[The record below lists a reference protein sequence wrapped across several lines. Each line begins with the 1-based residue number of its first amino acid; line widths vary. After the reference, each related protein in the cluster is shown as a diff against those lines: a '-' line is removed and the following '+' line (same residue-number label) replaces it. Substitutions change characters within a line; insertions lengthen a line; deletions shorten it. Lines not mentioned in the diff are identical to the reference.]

1 MSNFHFN
8 LTNRKSNPYL
18 FTTLLLLF
26 FLISITFAFAQ
37 NANLSVY
44 SFPSGAKVFLDGGY
58 YIGQTPLE
66 GREISPGNHK
76 ITLVLLNYDK
86 YAEDIY
92 ISPGKSL
99 NLFVNLPPIFGK
111 VQLTSELEGA
121 MVYINDEYVGN
132 APLVID
138 LGPGSY
144 QLKLIKPNYQSW
156 SKVIIVYPD
165 QIITIPAILVPIPEI
180 IFSADTSSSST
191 LISKGKNYYTN
202 GLYAEA
208 VKSLRS
214 SLQGNPNSWEA
225 YYYLAESYKGLKLYN
240 EAIEAFKS
248 SINLNPKYY
257 KSYMWLGYVYNEI
270 KLYDEAID
278 TYLKAINLN
287 SESDLLYTLLGIA
300 YQNIKEYSE
309 AIKYHKK
316 AISINPIDTL
326 SYTYLGNAYFE
337 NGLYEEAINTYKKAV
352 SVNPTNKYTHYHL
365 GNAYLENNLYNEAIR
380 SFEQAL
386 RIDPAYREAHFG
398 LGVAYLRLG
407 DKDSAKRE
415 YETLKKLNLPL
426 ADKLNALLIK

>member
-1 MSNFHFN
+1 MSNFKSGVIKRKRN
-8 LTNRKSNPYL
+8 LYL
-18 FTTLLLLF
+18 FCALIILF
-26 FLISITFAFAQ
+26 CLASIMTVSAQ
-37 NANLSVY
+37 NAKISVY

-66 GREISPGNHK
+66 NRAISPGNHK

-86 YAEDIY
+86 HAEDIY
-92 ISPGKSL
+92 MSPGKSL
-99 NLFVNLPPIFGK
+99 NLFVNLAPIFGK

-144 QLKLIKPNYQSW
+144 RLKLIKPNYQNW

-165 QIITIPAILVPIPEI
+165 QIVTIPAILVPIPEI

-191 LISKGKNYYTN
+191 LISKGKSFYTN

-208 VKSLRS
+208 VKSLRKS
-214 SLQGNPNSWEA
+214 IQVNPSSWEA
-225 YYYLAESYKGLKLYN
+225 YYYLGESYKGLKLYN

-248 SINLNPKYY
+248 SIELNPKYY
-257 KSYMWLGYVYNEI
+257 KSYQGLGYVYNEI
-270 KLYDEAID
+270 KLYDAAIE
-278 TYLKAINLN
+278 TYHKAINLN
-287 SESDLLYTLLGIA
+287 PESDLLYTLLGIA
-300 YQNIKEYSE
+300 YQNINEYSE

-316 AISINPIDTL
+316 AISINPVDTI
-326 SYTYLGNAYFE
+326 SYTYLGNAYFN
-337 NGLYEEAINTYKKAV
+337 NGLYNEAIKSYKKAV
-352 SVNPTNKYTHYHL
+352 SVNPTNKYTHHHL
-365 GNAYLENNLYNEAIR
+365 GNAYLENKLYAEAIN
-380 SFEQAL
+380 SYEQAL

-398 LGVAYLRLG
+398 VGIAYLRLG

-415 YETLKKLNLPL
+415 YETLKKLDSPL
-426 ADKLNALLIK
+426 ADKLYVLISK